1 MSLQLLPKGHNVAL
15 RRGLADIFYNPQDGG
30 WYEVRDGVPVRV
42 SGTPPRGNATVP
54 PVGGSPSTGSTN
66 QWLTLVNTLGSQ
78 ALSIWQNSQALKAE
92 QLRLAGGGGTAGASG
107 QGFTGAVSQITTWM
121 SNNPLLVAAGAVGI
135 FLLMA
140 PPPRRK

>member
-1 MSLQLLPKGHNVAL
+1 MSLQLLPKGHSIAL

-42 SGTPPRGNATVP
+42 SGTPPRGNTSVP
-54 PVGGSPSTGSTN
+54 PAGGSSTGGTN
-66 QWLTLVNTLGSQ
+66 QWLNLVNTLGSQ
-78 ALSIWQNSQALKAE
+78 ALSIWQNSQALKAQ
-92 QLRLAGGGGTAGASG
+92 QLQLAGGGGTAGGNG